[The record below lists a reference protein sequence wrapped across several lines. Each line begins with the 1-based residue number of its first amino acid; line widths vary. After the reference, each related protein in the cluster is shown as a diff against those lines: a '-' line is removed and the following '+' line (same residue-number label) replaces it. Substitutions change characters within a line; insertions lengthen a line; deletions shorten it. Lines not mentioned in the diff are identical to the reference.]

1 MGSLKGGTDHKQ
13 AWKELN
19 WREGPAV
26 LGVIVPNN
34 TDGCLE
40 VYLYTNTSYLN
51 IITYRI
57 KIRDVA

>member
-19 WREGPAV
+19 WRESPAV

-34 TDGCLE
+34 IDGCLE

-51 IITYRI
+51 II
-57 KIRDVA
+57 K